1 MFVKSPFLEILQY
14 SQATVPFFLDLII
27 YIYNIYK
34 YIYKKNI
41 YKKTYLART
50 TVVLPSFRPSVCFRV
65 VGVWCDMAMAR
76 LKRSSSGGV

>member
-34 YIYKKNI
+34 YIYKKKI
-41 YKKTYLART
+41 
-50 TVVLPSFRPSVCFRV
+50 
-65 VGVWCDMAMAR
+65 
-76 LKRSSSGGV
+76 